1 LRASLGLA
9 QEVLRPAGVPGP
21 SCLRE
26 VLVELEY
33 QPTPVST
40 KALEDLLLSCRVQA
54 AGAAHPTTR
63 AIDVKAQADGG
74 IVRVH
79 GSVDEAEMLG
89 EILELVRIVPGVKKE
104 ISELDI
110 RPIFP
115 YLAVSPRP
123 PRRCRRCGTGR

>member
-1 LRASLGLA
+1 
-9 QEVLRPAGVPGP
+9 
-21 SCLRE
+21 
-26 VLVELEY
+26 
-33 QPTPVST
+33 
-40 KALEDLLLSCRVQA
+40 VQA
-54 AGAAHPTTR
+54 AGAAHPTTC

-79 GSVDEAEMLG
+79 GSVDEAELLG

-123 PRRCRRCGTGR
+123 PRRCCRSGTGR